1 MNTADQKFS
10 TISEYI
16 TARDAMPAGP
26 DQSKE
31 WATIARRFADPAQA
45 EKFTIALRKFIAEI
59 EARKAERGFR
69 QNMSPAICCG
79 HVQLEIG
86 NKGGFVRIV
95 LQGRDYEGNVNGQR
109 MVHSFVSIGDAPATK
124 SMTARK
130 VGDVFKAAGYKAPA
144 DIVRGNVYQDDG
156 RAALT
161 DDGYVR
167 YMA

>member
-1 MNTADQKFS
+1 MTDTDRKFK

-31 WATIARRFADPAQA
+31 WAKLARRFVNPAQA

-59 EARKAERGFR
+59 EARGLMFWRKPRSAL
-69 QNMSPAICCG
+69 
-79 HVQLEIG
+79 LEIG

-124 SMTARK
+124 SMTARN

-161 DDGYVR
+161 DDGYIR

>member
-1 MNTADQKFS
+1 MTDTDRKFK
-10 TISEYI
+10 TISDYL

-69 QNMSPAICCG
+69 RNRSPAICCG

-95 LQGRDYEGNVNGQR
+95 LQRRDYNGNVNGQR
-109 MVHSFVSIGDAPATK
+109 MVH
-124 SMTARK
+124 
-130 VGDVFKAAGYKAPA
+130 KAAGYKAPA

-161 DDGYVR
+161 DDGYIR

>member
-1 MNTADQKFS
+1 MNTADQKFP
-10 TISEYI
+10 TISAYL

-26 DQSKE
+26 DLSKE
-31 WATIARRFADPAQA
+31 WATLARRFADPAA
-45 EKFTIALRKFIAEI
+45 ADSFAVSLRKFIAEI

-69 QNMSPAICCG
+69 QNMSPFRCG
-79 HVQLEIG
+79 HIQLEIG

-156 RAALT
+156 RPALT
-161 DDGYVR
+161 DDGYIR